1 MRLYFFQK
9 LIFIICI
16 APFLNL
22 INAQNIPTNSTYEP
36 YPDILDF
43 LAFILI
49 IFVLFAIFQ
58 LNKHVKRP
66 YVYIIITLDIISLNV
81 GTVFLPI
88 FMVFCNDPHFN
99 LPFTII
105 ITLFTALLFICIL
118 LIIYNTFNESK
129 NMSPLSKF
137 IKFITFIIY
146 IIEFIN
152 IMIFPIYL
160 IVKAESLF
168 HSNTLI
174 FYIASSIYLGL
185 FLLFELIIIKL
196 PHHNLPHH
204 LSHHPLPDKKY
215 LFKLNFVALL
225 FSNMVGITLLYS
237 RNMYITKGFI
247 ALYLFIMTRC
257 IDPNSFWTKGVT
269 LDNDRIS
276 NNDSSLDIN
285 GARDYR

>member
-1 MRLYFFQK
+1 MKLYFFQN
-9 LIFIICI
+9 LIFILCI
-16 APFLNL
+16 TPCLNL
-22 INAQNIPTNSTYEP
+22 INAQNIPTNPTYEP
-36 YPDILDF
+36 YEPYLDILDF

-49 IFVLFAIFQ
+49 IFVFFAIFQ

-66 YVYIIITLDIISLNV
+66 YVYIIITLDIIALNV

-88 FMVFCNDPHFN
+88 FMVFCNNPHFN
-99 LPFTII
+99 FPFTVI

-118 LIIYNTFNESK
+118 FIVFNTFNESK
-129 NMSPLSKF
+129 NMCPLS
-137 IKFITFIIY
+137 KFITFIIY

-160 IVKAESLF
+160 IIKAESLF
-168 HSNTLI
+168 HSNTHI

-196 PHHNLPHH
+196 PHHHLPHH
-204 LSHHPLPDKKY
+204 LSQHPIPDKKY

-257 IDPNSFWTKGVT
+257 IDPNSFWTKGVKS
-269 LDNDRIS
+269 DNDRIS